1 MATIAKIDAY
11 IGLERM
17 LETTTTGSVAQR
29 RLEYELSKLEAVDG
43 VTTGDV
49 ARRKKELRL
58 AR

>member
-1 MATIAKIDAY
+1 MATKAKIDAY
-11 IGLERM
+11 IRLERM

-43 VTTGDV
+43 VTTDDV

>member
-1 MATIAKIDAY
+1 MAKIAKIDAY
-11 IGLERM
+11 IRLEGM

-43 VTTGDV
+43 VTTDDV